1 MPGPLL
7 TGKHLLAVYV
17 EGRACPAPTVL
28 PKSHKFCKKFK
39 ISRAK
44 WRKTP

>member
-17 EGRACPAPTVL
+17 EGRACPAPTVAQ
-28 PKSHKFCKKFK
+28 K
-39 ISRAK
+39 INLSEAVSY
-44 WRKTP
+44 

>member
-17 EGRACPAPTVL
+17 EGRACQAPTVAQKIN
-28 PKSHKFCKKFK
+28 PSEAVSH
-39 ISRAK
+39 
-44 WRKTP
+44 